1 MGVEEWCK
9 CACVCVDMYIYAC
22 AIFMCG
28 TCVGVL

>member
-1 MGVEEWCK
+1 MWGWRRGVSVH
-9 CACVCVDMYIYAC
+9 VCVVMYIYAC